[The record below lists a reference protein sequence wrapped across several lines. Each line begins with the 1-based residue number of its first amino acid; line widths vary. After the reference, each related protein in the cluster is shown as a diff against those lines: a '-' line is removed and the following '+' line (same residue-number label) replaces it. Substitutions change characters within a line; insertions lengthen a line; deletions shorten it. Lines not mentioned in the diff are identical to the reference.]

1 MKLVQTIVAFLLA
14 VAASYVVA
22 IMFFTQQVIASRAA
36 IGAIYTP
43 EQQFATFVDNFF
55 GLAPTLGVGME
66 PAFGDVW
73 AIALLLGFLVAAGLK
88 RILTPLAPVAYPIGG
103 AAAVYAAIFLIE
115 NTAGSGG
122 VGALEGARG
131 ALGMGLQS
139 FAGFIGG
146 VVFAMMRGRAV

>member
-1 MKLVQTIVAFLLA
+1 MKLGRTILAFLLA

-22 IMFFTQQVIASRAA
+22 IIFFTQQVIAKRAA
-36 IGAIYTP
+36 IGANYTS
-43 EQQFATFVDNFF
+43 EQQLATFVDNFL
-55 GLAPTLGVGME
+55 GLAPAYGV
-66 PAFGDVW
+66 VV
-73 AIALLLGFLVAAGLK
+73 AIALLLGFLVAAGVK

-131 ALGMGLQS
+131 AVGMGLQS

-146 VVFAMMRGRAV
+146 IVFAMMRGRAI